1 MKGGEAVGIQKTM
14 KAVADP
20 TRRAILDLLKRR
32 SMAAGEIAAQFS
44 MSMPA
49 ISKHLA
55 VLKEAELIRDR
66 REGKYVIYE
75 LNASVLDE
83 VILWLNE
90 LRGETG

>member
-1 MKGGEAVGIQKTM
+1 MGIQKTM
-14 KAVADP
+14 RAVADP

-32 SMAAGEIAAQFS
+32 SMAAGEIAGQFS

-83 VILWLNE
+83 VLLWLNE

>member
-14 KAVADP
+14 KAVSDP

-83 VILWLNE
+83 VLLWLNE

>member
-32 SMAAGEIAAQFS
+32 SMAAGEIAGQFA

-83 VILWLNE
+83 VLLWLNE